1 MKTHHIKHYDETTKR
16 SSPKS
21 NTIGCQDIASIFQ
34 PQEKQRYLGIGD
46 AKELFKTAIA
56 SWMIDKGITCV

>member
-1 MKTHHIKHYDETTKR
+1 LKTHHIKHYDETTKG

-21 NTIGCQDIASIFQ
+21 NTNGCQDITSIFQ
-34 PQEKQRYLGIGD
+34 MQEKQNYLGIGD

-56 SWMIDKGITCV
+56 M